1 MLKTFTLF
9 SAIVLFTQSAW
20 ASIDSKIE
28 SPNSEPQPIQLTPYE
43 AKYEATWKAGWFPI
57 TIEATRTLEKADNH
71 WKISFEAY
79 SSVADL
85 SEISE
90 FEIQQ
95 QQILPIKYR
104 YKTSGFL
111 SKKLRTIEFDREK
124 NKTWLPYKDIWTDY
138 QLTNDTQD
146 HLSYREQIR
155 LELMTGKNQLGYPVT
170 YKSRL
175 KNYQFEIIGES
186 KMNTQNGPITV
197 VEIRQIGLKK
207 KETNQIWLA
216 KDFEYII
223 VKLKA
228 KKKGTTNTIKLK
240 HAQIGQK
247 TLSGL

>member
-1 MLKTFTLF
+1 MSSTFASEDVITETPN
-9 SAIVLFTQSAW
+9 INQQS
-20 ASIDSKIE
+20 
-28 SPNSEPQPIQLTPYE
+28 IQLTPYK

-57 TIEATRTLEKADNH
+57 TIEATRTLEKSDDH

-90 FEIQQ
+90 FEVKQQ
-95 QQILPIKYR
+95 QVLPIKYR

-124 NKTWLPYKDIWTDY
+124 NKTWLPYKDAWTDY
-138 QLTNDTQD
+138 QLTNETQD
-146 HLSYREQIR
+146 HLSYQEQIR
-155 LELMTGKNQLGYPVT
+155 LDLMTGKTQLTYPVT

-175 KNYQFEIIGES
+175 KSYQFEIVGES
-186 KMNTQNGPITV
+186 KMNTKNGPINV
-197 VEIRQIGLKK
+197 VEIRQTGLKK

-240 HAQIGQK
+240 HAQLGQK